1 MAGTPL
7 DAASFADFYAAT
19 GLANINKPT
28 QYIVDAQR
36 YRTYDWPRLAGGNV
50 NGARRIQGG
59 ARIKFQTV
67 LRTLGNGESYLLGQP
82 VPYNEQQTLTEAV
95 ADWRFQRT
103 HVSWTEGIVLLNEAL
118 TMGRDEFVFQQFVD
132 LRDKFDADLNLDMM
146 DLLESSLWA
155 PGTALMEGQ
164 GATKKVPYSIDFHIN
179 EETNGLKTGVT
190 TKEGVAPGD
199 KLDLDGAS
207 LWKPQIRKYTTAV
220 PGAAGNLLTAF
231 RRIFMD
237 IEFQVPEGRAQYYE
251 SPVLSKQIIKTSPE
265 GVEHYMFLLERG
277 QDSWVAGKQDAA
289 YNEPQFMGVPV
300 SRSDAFGRGLYYDG
314 NTVDQFGGTNKGPRY
329 LFENGN
335 YLFPVLHREKAFKK
349 TMPRSQYEVIDR
361 WSVVLQ
367 IWWNLVCTSYRRQG
381 HVGPTGSVI
390 TA

>member
-1 MAGTPL
+1 MAGIPL

-19 GLANINKPT
+19 GLANINT
-28 QYIVDAQR
+28 ATSYIVDAQQF
-36 YRTYDWPRLAGGNV
+36 RTYDWPRLAGGNV
-50 NGARRIQGG
+50 VGARRIQGG
-59 ARIKFQTV
+59 ARIKFQTI

-82 VPYNEQQTLTEAV
+82 IGYNEQQTLTEAV

-132 LRDKFDADLNLDMM
+132 LRDKFDADLNLDML
-146 DLLESSLWA
+146 DLLERSLWA
-155 PGTALMEGQ
+155 PGTVAMEGQ
-164 GATKKVPYSIDFHIN
+164 GATKLNPYSIDFHVN

-190 TKEGVAPGD
+190 LKENVDPTA
-199 KLDLDGAS
+199 KLDADGNS
-207 LWKPQIRKYTTAV
+207 LWKPQQRTYTTAV
-220 PGAAGNLLTAF
+220 PGAPGNLLTAL

-237 IEFQVPEGRAQYYE
+237 VEFQVPEGRAQYYE
-251 SPVLSKQIIKTSPE
+251 SPTLSKQLIKTSPE

-289 YNEPQFMGVPV
+289 YNEPQFMGIPV
-300 SRSDAFGRGLYYDG
+300 SRSDAFGKGVYYDS
-314 NTVDQFGGTNKGPRY
+314 NTQNQFGATNKGPRY
-329 LFENGN
+329 LILNGN
-335 YLFPVLHREKAFKK
+335 YLFPVLHREKSFKK

-367 IWWNLVCTSYRRQG
+367 NWWNLPCTSYRRQG
-381 HVGPTGSVI
+381 HIRPSGSVI